1 MSHFAKVQR
10 VGIGS
15 TGLGVVKEVIVADQA
30 FVDHLTTNFPEE
42 NIFYVQTSYNTLAG
56 EHKLGGTPLRK
67 NYATPTMIYD
77 PVRDAFYDSQPW
89 PSWKFDETSCTWQP
103 PVGIPTTTIQN
114 HEYYDWDELTTS
126 WVLKT
131 RPNSWFKMN

>member
-30 FVDHLTTNFPEE
+30 FVDHLTTNFPEKE
-42 NIFYVQTSYNTLAG
+42 YFMFRHHIILFAG

-67 NYATPTMIYD
+67 KIM
-77 PVRDAFYDSQPW
+77 QP
-89 PSWKFDETSCTWQP
+89 Q
-103 PVGIPTTTIQN
+103 Q
-114 HEYYDWDELTTS
+114 
-126 WVLKT
+126 
-131 RPNSWFKMN
+131 

>member
-67 NYATPTMIYD
+67 NYASPGSIYD
-77 PVRDAFYDSQPW
+77 PVRDAFIVRNHTQVLYLMNQLV
-89 PSWKFDETSCTWQP
+89 C
-103 PVGIPTTTIQN
+103 GI
-114 HEYYDWDELTTS
+114 HL
-126 WVLKT
+126 
-131 RPNSWFKMN
+131 

>member
-15 TGLGVVKEVIVADQA
+15 TSLGVVREVIVADQA
-30 FVDHLTTNFPEE
+30 FVDHLTTNFPED
-42 NIFYVQTSYNTLAG
+42 NMFYVQTSYNTLAG

-77 PVRDAFYDSQPW
+77 PVRDRQNKID
-89 PSWKFDETSCTWQP
+89 KGMEMITGRCTL
-103 PVGIPTTTIQN
+103 GYN
-114 HEYYDWDELTTS
+114 C
-126 WVLKT
+126 
-131 RPNSWFKMN
+131 

>member
-15 TGLGVVKEVIVADQA
+15 TGLGVVKEVIVADQS

-67 NYATPTMIYD
+67 NYANPTMIYD
-77 PVRDAFYDSQPW
+77 PVRDAFYDGQ
-89 PSWKFDETSCTWQP
+89 
-103 PVGIPTTTIQN
+103 VGNLTKHLVLGN
-114 HEYYDWDELTTS
+114 HL
-126 WVLKT
+126 
-131 RPNSWFKMN
+131 